1 MLENLENFD
10 TDLNLLLK
18 EFFDIQESFN
28 LLKKGFL
35 NDEDK
40 NDLEDI
46 APYLET
52 DFLEDVLDVIDNN
65 LGEELNNLYFHAK
78 KLTRIKKTLND
89 ESKLNIIKTKLT
101 SFYSKYF
108 NFYFSLYGMDKSW
121 AEINKFYL
129 DKVLITNSLRK
140 RLIPKIVSNDDG
152 LVIISGSSLES
163 DIVIKPE
170 ENKDYLDCKPDFDYW
185 VKNIFRILDREKQW
199 GHTNDAYEIAKQI
212 RDGKIKDFDP
222 TLLKANICYWNN
234 YCEEIKGSLKE
245 YLRKEDQLKWNEMC
259 EQFFKNYSTVKK
271 SFMENISFIINKD
284 RNEIDADY
292 EDENDYLEEYEQE
305 DQTGFVY
312 LIRNQDIYKIGI
324 TQNLLKRMNQLKAD
338 ELLDSVRC
346 SNYKELEKEIHQ
358 QFKEYRI
365 PQSEYFR
372 LNSKQIASI
381 HKIFRSQ

>member
-1 MLENLENFD
+1 MLDSLENFD
-10 TDLNLLLK
+10 ADLNLLLK

-40 NDLEDI
+40 NDLEDV

-52 DFLEDVLDVIDNN
+52 DFLEEVFDVIDNN
-65 LGEELNNLYFHAK
+65 LGRELNNLYFHAK

-152 LVIISGSSLES
+152 LVIISGSSLDS

-185 VKNIFRILDREKQW
+185 VKNIFRILEREKQW

-212 RDGKIKDFDP
+212 KEGKTKDFDP
-222 TLLKANICYWNN
+222 TLLKANISYWNN
-234 YCEEIKGSLKE
+234 YCEEIKSSFKE

-271 SFMENISFIINKD
+271 SFIENISFIINKD